1 MPGVRSAACITS
13 LPSGWSWNWTEYS
26 AEGTPPA
33 PKGDTPTTISQVA
46 SADLFATLRIPVL
59 KGRGI
64 SQQDTRS
71 SAPVAVISE
80 SMANHNWLGQDPI
93 GKHIKLGNR
102 DGHEPFRQVVG
113 VVGDIRSSAFEAQ
126 PDPTTYVPFT
136 QMPSTSSAIVVRT
149 ASGPRDYAVPIA
161 ERLRQIERDTP
172 GYDVRTLEQVVSDNA
187 SGVESSAKM
196 MFIFGVIAL
205 TLASAGIFALMAY
218 SVAQRTHEIGVR
230 IALGAQRFDVLR
242 LVASSAAKMAVIGLT
257 IGLVLSAVLARLLS
271 SALYGV
277 VQMDTSIFVILTTVL
292 ALVAALAAYIP
303 ARWATRIDPMTA
315 LRYE

>member
-1 MPGVRSAACITS
+1 
-13 LPSGWSWNWTEYS
+13 
-26 AEGTPPA
+26 
-33 PKGDTPTTISQVA
+33 
-46 SADLFATLRIPVL
+46 
-59 KGRGI
+59 
-64 SQQDTRS
+64 
-71 SAPVAVISE
+71 
-80 SMANHNWLGQDPI
+80 
-93 GKHIKLGNR
+93 
-102 DGHEPFRQVVG
+102 
-113 VVGDIRSSAFEAQ
+113 
-126 PDPTTYVPFT
+126 
-136 QMPSTSSAIVVRT
+136 
-149 ASGPRDYAVPIA
+149 
-161 ERLRQIERDTP
+161 
-172 GYDVRTLEQVVSDNA
+172 
-187 SGVESSAKM
+187 M